1 MQIFND
7 YMILFYCLESF
18 ARMCP
23 SFESDTLCSMYSL
36 VPDCSDMSIC
46 IYGEKCAD
54 NIAFHDYFGLDVSL
68 SNDRTVVT
76 IADDRLNDNDALNDD
91 GLNDDER

>member
-1 MQIFND
+1 
-7 YMILFYCLESF
+7 
-18 ARMCP
+18 
-23 SFESDTLCSMYSL
+23 
-36 VPDCSDMSIC
+36 MSIC
-46 IYGEKCAD
+46 IYGEKCTD

-91 GLNDDER
+91 GLNDDERW